1 MHLRTSE
8 RQQAYEAD
16 WGFASIVSAL
26 QAKGVSPERAA
37 RALRLLRHIGVPD
50 TQLGSALLLAFGFMT
65 QRRPEILV
73 VEDEE
78 AVRNVLALGL
88 RSQGLAV
95 RLTSGGQQ
103 AAEVYRRHHHNFS
116 LALLDVQM
124 PGLDGPQTLAL
135 LRQVNPAIRCVFM
148 SGSTGTYSTDELL
161 ALGAVRVLA
170 KPFGSLAEVAAL
182 LRELA
187 GVGPI

>member
-1 MHLRTSE
+1 LYLRTSE
-8 RQQAYEAD
+8 RREVYEAD

-26 QAKGVSPERAA
+26 QARGVSPERAA

-50 TQLGSALLLAFGFMT
+50 TRLGSALLLAFGFMT

-95 RLTSGGQQ
+95 RLTGGGQQ
-103 AAEVYRRHHHNFS
+103 AAEVYRRRQRTVS
-116 LALLDVQM
+116 LVLLDVQM

-135 LRQVNPAIRCVFM
+135 LRQINPAVRCVFM
-148 SGSTGTYSTDELL
+148 SGSTGKYSTEELL
-161 ALGAVRVLA
+161 ALGPLRLLA
-170 KPFGSLAEVAAL
+170 KPFGCLAEVAAL